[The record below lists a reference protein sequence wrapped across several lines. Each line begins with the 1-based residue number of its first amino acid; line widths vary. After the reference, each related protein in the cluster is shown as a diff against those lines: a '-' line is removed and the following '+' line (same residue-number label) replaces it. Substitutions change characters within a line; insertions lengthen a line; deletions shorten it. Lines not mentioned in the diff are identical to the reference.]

1 MMKQMPNSRFQRQGG
16 FTMVEL
22 VVSLAIFSLMSVA
35 VLAMLNMTSGTYRD
49 NTRDNYGK
57 MLAQNAQA
65 VIVDTVRYAAS
76 ATIVSHDRPS
86 ADNNFHTE
94 DGRLYQGSQPVFDES
109 MYKNMELRLEFV
121 KEDDTLLG
129 ITVYVDKDKTA
140 VYQMYTAV
148 KLCNLPLNAQKDAQV
163 IRTDAAR
170 SLGGQSLSFVPFD
183 ASGPAPSK

>member
-1 MMKQMPNSRFQRQGG
+1 MMKQMPNSRSQRQGG

-22 VVSLAIFSLMSVA
+22 VVAMAIFTMLSVA
-35 VLAMLNMTSGTYRD
+35 VLSMLNMTSSTYRD

-86 ADNNFHTE
+86 ADSNFHTE
-94 DGRLYQGSQPVFDES
+94 DGRLYQGSQPVFDDS
-109 MYKNMELRLEFV
+109 LYKNMDLRLEFTR
-121 KEDDTLLG
+121 EGDTLLG
-129 ITVYVDKDKTA
+129 VTVYVDKEKTT

-148 KLCNLPLNAQKDAQV
+148 ELCNLPLNAQKDAQT

-170 SLGGQSLSFVPFD
+170 SSSGQSLSFVPFD
-183 ASGPAPSK
+183 AAGPAPSK